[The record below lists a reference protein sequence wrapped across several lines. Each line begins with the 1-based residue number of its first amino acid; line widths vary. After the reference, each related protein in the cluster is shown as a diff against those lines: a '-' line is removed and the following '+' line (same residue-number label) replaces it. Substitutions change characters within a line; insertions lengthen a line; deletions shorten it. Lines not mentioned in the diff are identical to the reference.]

1 MNGLL
6 LAQNAGD
13 AGGFF
18 VGFGI
23 FWILMFILG
32 IAALGVWIWALVD
45 AIQNPALD
53 STMRIVWVLVIV
65 FTQII
70 VHRGPPRV
78 VDEDLGSVPDRERI
92 LAEVAGGALDDTLHV
107 YGPEQPP
114 LKSLVWFRSQT
125 CLRARSCRNNSAART
140 NGLKSS

>member
-13 AGGFF
+13 IGGFF

-23 FWILMFILG
+23 LWVFMFLLG
-32 IAALGVWIWALVD
+32 IAALVIWVWALVD

-53 STMRIVWVLVIV
+53 STMRIVWILVIV

-70 VHRGPPRV
+70 
-78 VDEDLGSVPDRERI
+78 
-92 LAEVAGGALDDTLHV
+92 GAIIFLIV
-107 YGPEQPP
+107 G
-114 LKSLVWFRSQT
+114 RST
-125 CLRARSCRNNSAART
+125 RT
-140 NGLKSS
+140 PSGA

>member
-13 AGGFF
+13 FF
-18 VGFGI
+18 VGFSI
-23 FWILMFILG
+23 VWVLMFVLG
-32 IAALGVWIWALVD
+32 LAALAVWIWALVD

-70 VHRGPPRV
+70 GA
-78 VDEDLGSVPDRERI
+78 I
-92 LAEVAGGALDDTLHV
+92 IYLAVG
-107 YGPEQPP
+107 
-114 LKSLVWFRSQT
+114 RS
-125 CLRARSCRNNSAART
+125 RRT
-140 NGLKSS
+140 PSGV

>member
-23 FWILMFILG
+23 LWILMFILG

-53 STMRIVWVLVIV
+53 GTMRIVWVLVIV

-70 VHRGPPRV
+70 GAIIYLAIGRSRRTPRS
-78 VDEDLGSVPDRERI
+78 G
-92 LAEVAGGALDDTLHV
+92 
-107 YGPEQPP
+107 
-114 LKSLVWFRSQT
+114 
-125 CLRARSCRNNSAART
+125 
-140 NGLKSS
+140 

>member
-18 VGFGI
+18 VGIGI
-23 FWILMFILG
+23 LWTLMFILG
-32 IAALGVWIWALVD
+32 IAALGAWIWALVD

-53 STMRIVWVLVIV
+53 GTMRIVWVLVIV

-70 VHRGPPRV
+70 GA
-78 VDEDLGSVPDRERI
+78 I
-92 LAEVAGGALDDTLHV
+92 IYLAV
-107 YGPEQPP
+107 
-114 LKSLVWFRSQT
+114 
-125 CLRARSCRNNSAART
+125 ARSGRTPSSA
-140 NGLKSS
+140 

>member
-6 LAQNAGD
+6 LAQD

-32 IAALGVWIWALVD
+32 LAALAVWIWALVD

-70 VHRGPPRV
+70 GA
-78 VDEDLGSVPDRERI
+78 I
-92 LAEVAGGALDDTLHV
+92 IYLAIGRSRRTPSGA
-107 YGPEQPP
+107 
-114 LKSLVWFRSQT
+114 
-125 CLRARSCRNNSAART
+125 
-140 NGLKSS
+140 

>member
-6 LAQNAGD
+6 LAQNSGD
-13 AGGFF
+13 AGGIL

-23 FWILMFILG
+23 LWILMFILG

-53 STMRIVWVLVIV
+53 STMRIVWVLVII

-70 VHRGPPRV
+70 GAIIYLAIGRSRSTPRG
-78 VDEDLGSVPDRERI
+78 
-92 LAEVAGGALDDTLHV
+92 A
-107 YGPEQPP
+107 
-114 LKSLVWFRSQT
+114 
-125 CLRARSCRNNSAART
+125 
-140 NGLKSS
+140 

>member
-13 AGGFF
+13 AAGFF

-23 FWILMFILG
+23 LWVLMLLLG
-32 IAALGVWIWALVD
+32 IAAVGVWIWALVD
-45 AIQNPALD
+45 ALQNPALD

-70 VHRGPPRV
+70 GA
-78 VDEDLGSVPDRERI
+78 I
-92 LAEVAGGALDDTLHV
+92 IYLAIG
-107 YGPEQPP
+107 
-114 LKSLVWFRSQT
+114 RSRRT
-125 CLRARSCRNNSAART
+125 PTSA
-140 NGLKSS
+140 